1 MSGRNLSMDTVL
13 AGLGRGCKEGDIIG
27 TREGQ
32 RIGSMEDG

>member
-13 AGLGRGCKEGDIIG
+13 VGLREGFKEGDIIG

-32 RIGSMEDG
+32 RSGSMEDG